1 MSTYLPTAEQLDF
14 VHEYCAKLLKRCMKG
29 GFLGTGRD
37 DALII
42 WIIASLTK
50 NQTIGVDKFY
60 RTMNDQNQSLPDK
73 LKSFGGSYGN
83 FLSALCQSSESFH
96 GNEISLTIFSLFSLT
111 SRFPHLLASL
121 LKTALDGLVADT
133 AIINEI
139 FCLPSHGKLTL
150 IIDSFARKYNIN
162 IRDCLQSKLGKNH
175 VQLLTKLL
183 QSGRVEDQTIDE
195 ALAVQ
200 QATSLNTI
208 LDKTTMLGGL
218 TDEATLELIDL
229 ILTLSYSQAQVVK
242 RQFEIQQPTRRSVET
257 LITQRVGGGLQE
269 ALLLLLSV
277 PLAVYARKIM
287 EACTGGSEEAIWR
300 IIGGHDVD
308 YVSAIAEEYARNF
321 NADMRTVGSLLSFLH
336 PSLPSLPSPHRHRHH
351 HWLASA
357 HPRKSHWELPRSAGV
372 LSRALPASSG
382 LLRGKPSGN
391 HHHYSIAS
399 SPFLSSHGRTTFSL
413 WMLSL

>member
-1 MSTYLPTAEQLDF
+1 M
-14 VHEYCAKLLKRCMKG
+14 
-29 GFLGTGRD
+29 
-37 DALII
+37 
-42 WIIASLTK
+42 
-50 NQTIGVDKFY
+50 
-60 RTMNDQNQSLPDK
+60 
-73 LKSFGGSYGN
+73 
-83 FLSALCQSSESFH
+83 
-96 GNEISLTIFSLFSLT
+96 
-111 SRFPHLLASL
+111 
-121 LKTALDGLVADT
+121 ADT

-139 FCLPSHGKLTL
+139 FCLPSHGKLAL

-162 IRDCLQSKLGKNH
+162 IRDCLQSRLGKNH

-183 QSGRVEDQTIDE
+183 QFGRIEDQTIDE

-242 RQFEIQQPTRRSVET
+242 KQFEIQQPTRRSVET

-277 PLAVYARKIM
+277 PIAVYARKIM

-321 NADMRTVGSLLSFLH
+321 NADMRTVGSSPPSP
-336 PSLPSLPSPHRHRHH
+336 PSLPPSSPSP
-351 HWLASA
+351 LAC
-357 HPRKSHWELPRSAGV
+357 
-372 LSRALPASSG
+372 
-382 LLRGKPSGN
+382 
-391 HHHYSIAS
+391 
-399 SPFLSSHGRTTFSL
+399 LSSSAQEPPGTSEKRWCVISSTARILRTTPREAF
-413 WMLSL
+413 W